1 MDKENLW
8 GVCEHILTGSANEI
22 LIRRDKIA
30 LCKWCAVEFFP
41 ERFQAVYE
49 SQLRDLIED
58 INIVVGV
65 EYLDKK
71 E

>member
-8 GVCEHILTGSANEI
+8 GVCEHILTGSANEV
-22 LIRRDKIA
+22 LLRRGKIA
-30 LCKWCAVEFFP
+30 LCKRCAVEFSP

-58 INIVVGV
+58 INIVVGM
-65 EYLDKK
+65 EHLDKK